1 MTGFDLPLEG
11 LVVLDFSRV
20 LAGPFATALLA
31 DAGADIIKVEGREGD
46 DYRHVGPFVGNDSAL
61 FEFANRGKR
70 SIVLDLKTEADRT
83 TARRLAAGADVVVEN
98 FRPGVASR
106 LGIGY
111 ADLVGENPDLV
122 YLSISGF
129 GQDGIG
135 RDRPAYD
142 IIVQA
147 ESGLMALTGTPDG
160 PPTLIGEA
168 IGDIAVG
175 LYGAWAVTAALWQRE
190 RTGRGCHI
198 DLAMFD
204 ALLSLLP
211 TGACRYLATGHVPMR
226 AGNRHPL
233 SAPFGAYRTADGHA
247 VIAVLNEKLFA
258 RFAATIGQPDLAR
271 DPRFRSDALRSD
283 NEPALRACIERWTGV
298 RSTDEVVRVL
308 AGAGI
313 PVAPI
318 STVAQAIDSEQARGR
333 GLFRQGGI
341 VAVPEQPAHFSGS
354 RRGRPMRAPRLGEH
368 THDILAG
375 LAAQEERP

>member
-31 DAGADIIKVEGREGD
+31 DVGADIIKVEGREGD
-46 DYRHVGPFVGNDSAL
+46 DYRHVGPFVGDDSAL

-70 SIVLDLKTEADRT
+70 SIVLDLKSEADRA
-83 TARRLAAGADVVVEN
+83 TARRLAARADVVVEN

-106 LGIGY
+106 LGIAY
-111 ADLVGENPDLV
+111 ADLAREKPDLV

-129 GQDGIG
+129 GQDGAG

-168 IGDIAVG
+168 IGDIAAG

-211 TGACRYLATGHVPMR
+211 TGACRYLATGHVPLR

-258 RFAATIGQPDLAR
+258 HFAATIGRPDLAS
-271 DPRFRSDALRSD
+271 DPRFGSDSLRSD
-283 NEPALRACIERWTGV
+283 NESSLRACIEGWTEV
-298 RSTDEVVRVL
+298 RSTDEVVKVL
-308 AGAGI
+308 ASAGI

-318 STVAQAIDSEQARGR
+318 STVAQAIDSEQARSR

-341 VAVPEQPAHFSGS
+341 VALPEQPAHFSGS
-354 RRGRPMRAPRLGEH
+354 RRGRPTRAPRLGEH

-375 LAAQEERP
+375 LAAQEEHP

>member
-31 DAGADIIKVEGREGD
+31 DAGADIIKVEGSAGD
-46 DYRHVGPFVGNDSAL
+46 DYRHVGPFVGDDSAM

-70 SIVLDLKTEADRT
+70 SIVLDLKAEADRT
-83 TARRLAAGADVVVEN
+83 TARRLAAQADVVVEN

-106 LGIGY
+106 LGIAY

-129 GQDGIG
+129 GQNGVG

-147 ESGLMALTGTPDG
+147 ESGLMAMTGMPDG
-160 PPTLIGEA
+160 PPTLVGEA
-168 IGDIAVG
+168 IGDIGAG

-211 TGACRYLATGHVPMR
+211 TGACRYLATGAVPMR
-226 AGNRHPL
+226 VGNRHPL
-233 SAPFGAYRTADGHA
+233 SAPFGAYRTMDGHA

-258 RFAATIGQPDLAR
+258 DFAATIGQPELAS
-271 DPRFRSDALRSD
+271 DPRYRSDSLRSD
-283 NEPALRACIERWTGV
+283 NEPSLRVYVERWTGA
-298 RSTDEVVRVL
+298 RPTGEVVRVL
-308 AGAGI
+308 AAAGI

-318 STVAQAIDSEQARGR
+318 STVAQAIDSELARER
-333 GLFRQGGI
+333 GLFRQGST
-341 VAVPEQPAHFSGS
+341 VPLPEQPAHFSGS
-354 RRGRPMRAPRLGEH
+354 RRGRPVRAPRLGEH
-368 THDILAG
+368 THDILAR
-375 LAAQEERP
+375 LAAQEEQQ